1 MTDGIAKTL
10 VLWLDTSLRALESK
24 LEDAH
29 YAHLDSVFPV
39 LRHAL
44 DRLIVAI
51 GARMEVHI
59 NIPVDYRPFPDEDY
73 KKVPD
78 KQFECKVGTSNAEE
92 PTPRKDTLRLTQ

>member
-1 MTDGIAKTL
+1 MTDGTAKTL

-51 GARMEVHI
+51 GGKKEVHI
-59 NIPVDYRPFPDEDY
+59 NIPVDYRPFADADY

-78 KQFECKVGTSNAEE
+78 KQCESKVGTSNAEQ
-92 PTPRKDTLRLTQ
+92 PAPRKAT